1 MKRLLIASVVMV
13 AELTGCAADRMDGRS
28 EAGRISGEFLLLLL
42 VAVVLYLAFSGVVAL
57 VAGRS
62 PRTGQSFDLVAGRAL
77 PRATDAH
84 SARHRRDRRR
94 SAESGASPDGAIP
107 RDASTSEPDRRRPAP

>member
-28 EAGRISGEFLLLLL
+28 GAGRISGEFLLFLL

-57 VAGRS
+57 VARRS

-77 PRATDAH
+77 PRAPHTL
-84 SARHRRDRRR
+84 SARHRRDRGR
-94 SAESGASPDGAIP
+94 SAKSEGGPDGVIP
-107 RDASTSEPDRRRPAP
+107 RDAPTAEPDRLRPAP